1 MDGGMARAGRVT
13 GGGPRGSGVRVSGS
27 PDQQMAG
34 YAAGVCSP
42 RETARIG
49 VISEVAIVGGTGE
62 VARVGGPGEAA
73 IVRGPSEAARFGVI
87 GGSVKFGSSGHV
99 EVGDVSVVRA

>member
-1 MDGGMARAGRVT
+1 MARAGRVT
-13 GGGPRGSGVRVSGS
+13 GGGPRGSGVRVSGRNVGR
-27 PDQQMAG
+27 PGQRMAG
-34 YAAGVCSP
+34 NAARVCGP

-73 IVRGPSEAARFGVI
+73 IV
-87 GGSVKFGSSGHV
+87 
-99 EVGDVSVVRA
+99 